1 MDAKKYL
8 PFSPA
13 LLSEAE
19 LNQMNPV
26 VLSFVGDSVQTLYVR
41 ASLASES
48 SEKAGA
54 LHRKA
59 AALINATSQAA
70 ALKRILNCLQD
81 KELSVY
87 KRCRNAKKQT
97 SAKNS
102 SLTDY
107 RTATGFEGVV
117 GYLYLAGRHDRL
129 AQLLELAYNQ
139 EIPEQDI
146 KLPD

>member
-8 PFSPA
+8 PYAPA
-13 LLSEAE
+13 MLPEAE

-41 ASLASES
+41 VSLASES
-48 SEKAGA
+48 TEKACA
-54 LHRKA
+54 LHCKA
-59 AALINATSQAA
+59 AAIINATSQAT
-70 ALKRILNCLQD
+70 ALKRILNSLD
-81 KELSVY
+81 EKELSVY

-107 RTATGFEGVV
+107 RIATGFEGVV
-117 GYLYLAGRHDRL
+117 GYLYLSGSHDRL
-129 AQLLELAYNQ
+129 ATLLEMAYTKEN
-139 EIPEQDI
+139 
-146 KLPD
+146 